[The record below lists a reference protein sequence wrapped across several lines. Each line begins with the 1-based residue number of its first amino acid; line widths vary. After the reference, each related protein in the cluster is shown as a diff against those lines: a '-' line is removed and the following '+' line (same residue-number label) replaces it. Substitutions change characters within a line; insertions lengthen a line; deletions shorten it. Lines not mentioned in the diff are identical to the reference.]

1 MNTVTFRYGATRELV
16 RDVGTGTTLG
26 EALRDPTLGLRS
38 GLGLPENVS
47 AVVDG
52 RTLSQNDRFN
62 DGDVVTFE
70 KQAATKA
77 A

>member
-1 MNTVTFRYGATRELV
+1 MNTVTFRYGASRELV
-16 RDVGTGTTLG
+16 RDVGAGTTLG
-26 EALRDPTLGLRS
+26 EALRDPSLGLRS

-62 DGDVVTFE
+62 DGDVVMFE

-77 A
+77 

>member
-1 MNTVTFRYGATRELV
+1 MNTVTFRYGLGREIV
-16 RDVGTGTTLG
+16 RDIPANQT
-26 EALRDPTLGLRS
+26 LRDILGNQEIRA
-38 GLGLPENVS
+38 GLQLPENVS

-52 RTLSQNDRFN
+52 RTLSANDTFN

-70 KQAATKA
+70 KQAAAKA